1 MLAMKYFN
9 LLFVFFSLS
18 LFACQKVSDQEPVTE
33 VQLAD
38 LGNYKMKILPDNL
51 LSSQD
56 VKLVIYDDCGYNILS
71 GVKITGYTIDIE
83 KHFNSMM
90 KLPCMLR
97 NDTILIGKLPIGSY
111 TVNYKLVDL
120 STLVKDKSTLAISFK
135 LVVSQ

>member
-1 MLAMKYFN
+1 MRYFN
-9 LLFVFFSLS
+9 SFIVIFSLF
-18 LFACQKVSDQEPVTE
+18 LFSCKEQINQVQISE
-33 VQLAD
+33 VQISD

-51 LSSQD
+51 ISSND

-71 GVKITGYTIDIE
+71 GVKITGNTIDVE

-120 STLVKDKSTLAISFK
+120 STVTQNETPFAIAFK
-135 LVVSQ
+135 LVVTN

>member
-1 MLAMKYFN
+1 MRYFN
-9 LLFVFFSLS
+9 SFIVIFSLF
-18 LFACQKVSDQEPVTE
+18 LFACKEQINQVQISE
-33 VQLAD
+33 VQISD

-51 LSSQD
+51 ISSND

-71 GVKITGYTIDIE
+71 GVKITGNTIDVE

-120 STLVKDKSTLAISFK
+120 STVTKNKTPFAIAFK
-135 LVVSQ
+135 LVVTN